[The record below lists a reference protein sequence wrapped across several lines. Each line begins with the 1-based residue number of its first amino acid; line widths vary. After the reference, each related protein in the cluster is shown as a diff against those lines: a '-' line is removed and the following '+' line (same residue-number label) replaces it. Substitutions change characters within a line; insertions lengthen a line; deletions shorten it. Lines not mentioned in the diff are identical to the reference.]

1 MAQVNKKYNVET
13 NILFANIS
21 EIQERILGI
30 IIVQIVGEPQ
40 EIQKAEEYFDLQRV
54 GHIEVSLKEEE

>member
-1 MAQVNKKYNVET
+1 VNKKYNVET

-30 IIVQIVGEPQ
+30 IIVQIVGEMQ
-40 EIQKAEEYFDLQRV
+40 EIRKAEEYLEQQRV
-54 GHIEVSLKEEE
+54 GYIEVSLKEDE